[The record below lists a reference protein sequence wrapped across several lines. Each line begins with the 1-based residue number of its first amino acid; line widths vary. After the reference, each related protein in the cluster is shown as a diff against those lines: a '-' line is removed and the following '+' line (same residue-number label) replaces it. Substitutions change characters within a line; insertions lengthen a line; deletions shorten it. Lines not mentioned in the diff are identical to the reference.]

1 MIRQAYG
8 SSNGEFITCN
18 KTSIILTYRR
28 KGTRNDGAP
37 PASQGQGRH
46 NQRFRSR
53 DLFCLFLKKGNHM
66 RNLNTEE
73 LKQVY
78 GGGGGSC
85 ASASKS
91 KTGSKSGGSRP
102 QSRDAPKSK
111 PPQDQ
116 SGEEAVEVPA
126 GEGRGPPR
134 ALSFRGRG
142 P

>member
-8 SSNGEFITCN
+8 SSNAEFITCN

-28 KGTRNDGAP
+28 KGTRNDAAP
-37 PASQGQGRH
+37 PAYQGQGRH
-46 NQRFRSR
+46 TQRFRSR

-85 ASASKS
+85 ASASKIKFFFS
-91 KTGSKSGGSRP
+91 SRRRHTRLV
-102 QSRDAPKSK
+102 SDWSS
-111 PPQDQ
+111 DVC
-116 SGEEAVEVPA
+116 S
-126 GEGRGPPR
+126 
-134 ALSFRGRG
+134 SD
-142 P
+142 

>member
-8 SSNGEFITCN
+8 SSNAEFITCN

-28 KGTRNDGAP
+28 KGARNDSAP
-37 PASQGQGRH
+37 PASQGLFKVH
-46 NQRFRSR
+46 TTPNVSVLEIF
-53 DLFCLFLKKGNHM
+53 FCLFLKKGNHM

-91 KTGSKSGGSRP
+91 KTGSKSGGTGSK
-102 QSRDAPKSK
+102 SGTGSKTNASKSK
-111 PPQDQ
+111 C
-116 SGEEAVEVPA
+116 
-126 GEGRGPPR
+126 
-134 ALSFRGRG
+134 
-142 P
+142 

>member
-1 MIRQAYG
+1 MIREAYG
-8 SSNGEFITCN
+8 GSNAEFITCN
-18 KTSIILTYRR
+18 KISIILTHRR

-37 PASQGQGRH
+37 PGSQGQGTH
-46 NQRFRSR
+46 TQRFRSR

-91 KTGSKSGGSRP
+91 GSKSGGSK
-102 QSRDAPKSK
+102 SGSKSGSTTTASKSK
-111 PPQDQ
+111 
-116 SGEEAVEVPA
+116 G
-126 GEGRGPPR
+126 
-134 ALSFRGRG
+134 
-142 P
+142 